1 MTNLHEDLTLT
12 QPDFHYNGEVPA
24 DEDILNYTIITVK
37 GRRLA

>member
-12 QPDFHYNGEVPA
+12 QPDFIYHGEVPA
-24 DEDILNYTIITVK
+24 DEDILNYINITVK